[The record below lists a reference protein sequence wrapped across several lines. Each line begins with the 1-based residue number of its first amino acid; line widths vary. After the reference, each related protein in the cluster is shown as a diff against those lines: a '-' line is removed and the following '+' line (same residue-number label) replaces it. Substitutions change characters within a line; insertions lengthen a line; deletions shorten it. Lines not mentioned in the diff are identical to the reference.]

1 MVIFAVAA
9 VAFCDVVLING
20 PFSQACDNPVA
31 GTQSKSVTDNQLN
44 TSKDTHPPTTHDP
57 KSLIVD
63 QTWYP
68 DERKRVTLSHHK
80 SPLISQ

>member
-9 VAFCDVVLING
+9 VAFCDVILLNG

-31 GTQSKSVTDNQLN
+31 GTQSKSVTDNQLK

-63 QTWYP
+63 QRWYP
-68 DERKRVTLSHHK
+68 RREKE
-80 SPLISQ
+80 